1 MRYLLFF
8 FIILVSCSTDET
20 QNPDENPDNENPI
33 SDGRYKISFSAI
45 GNTGEKHFKAIYKF
59 DDNEPQIVNYDG
71 FVSPQG
77 FMIGDATE
85 RIDFELE
92 MTSGTS
98 YLSNVMMKV
107 EDLLTNEIRY
117 EMDILD
123 GTNQYIL
130 SPDVLTEKDFL
141 NNLYGTP
148 PQSFNPRNNYKLK
161 YHATI
166 NYGSQGSSTGENYY
180 YDYRDDVLVHKPTR
194 GSLRIVVDTAPLNLP
209 SDYSLETE
217 QNAWLIQ
224 DNSNDPN
231 NGFLNILK
239 ATSTLSPF
247 EDFNSNNVD
256 KTYDLIL
263 PSHMSELTLKFR
275 GDDANATVYLMR
287 KDGTTETQTIS
298 TSNNQLQTINF
309 TL

>member
-1 MRYLLFF
+1 MKYLFLFL
-8 FIILVSCSTDET
+8 IILVSCSSDET
-20 QNPDENPDNENPI
+20 ENPNENPENENPI

-45 GNTGEKHFKAIYKF
+45 GNTGEKNFKAIYKF
-59 DDNEPQIVNYDG
+59 DDNEPQIVEYNG

-77 FMIGDATE
+77 FLIGDAEE

-107 EDLLTNEIRY
+107 EDLLTNEVRY

-123 GTNQYIL
+123 GNNQYIL

-141 NNLYGTP
+141 NSLYGTP

-166 NYGSQGSSTGENYY
+166 SYGSQGASTGESVY

-194 GSLRIVVDTAPLNLP
+194 GSLRIVVDTAPPNLP
-209 SDYSLETE
+209 SQYHLETE
-217 QNAWLIQ
+217 QNAWLIK
-224 DNSNDPN
+224 DNSSDPN
-231 NGFLNILK
+231 NGFLNILE
-239 ATSTLSPF
+239 ATSTLSQLH
-247 EDFNSNNVD
+247 DFNSNNVD
-256 KTYDLIL
+256 KTYELIL
-263 PSHMSELTLKFR
+263 PSHMNELTLKFW
-275 GDDANATVYLMR
+275 GDDATATVYLMR
-287 KDGTTETQTIS
+287 KDGTEETQTVT
-298 TSNNQLQTINF
+298 TSNNQLQTLNF
-309 TL
+309 NL

>member
-20 QNPDENPDNENPI
+20 QNSDENPDNENPI
-33 SDGRYKISFSAI
+33 GDGRYKISFSAI

-59 DDNEPQIVNYDG
+59 DDNEPQIVEYDG

-77 FMIGDATE
+77 FMIGDAEE

-98 YLSNVMMKV
+98 YLSNVLMKV
-107 EDLLTNEIRY
+107 EDLLTNEVRY
-117 EMDILD
+117 EMNILD

-166 NYGSQGSSTGENYY
+166 SYGSQGSSTGENYY
-180 YDYRDDVLVHKPTR
+180 YDYRNDVLVHKPTR

-217 QNAWLIQ
+217 QTAWLIQ

-231 NGFLNILK
+231 NGYLNVLLS
-239 ATSTLSPF
+239 TSTLGLN
-247 EDFNSNNVD
+247 DFNSNNVD
-256 KTYDLIL
+256 ETYELIL

-275 GDDANATVYLMR
+275 GDDATATLYLMR
-287 KDGTTETQTIS
+287 KDGTTETQTIT

-309 TL
+309 NL